1 MYRYFLLFL
10 YYLLL
15 VVGKYYIMF
24 ICKENIVNLKL
35 FDNLVFLKYLN
46 CVIVSMLVIFLI
58 EIFSMLMMLEKDK
71 FDKLILYF
79 LIDLYY
85 IKYWKL
91 MI

>member
-1 MYRYFLLFL
+1 M
-10 YYLLL
+10 
-15 VVGKYYIMF
+15 
-24 ICKENIVNLKL
+24 
-35 FDNLVFLKYLN
+35 FDNLVFLKCLN

-58 EIFSMLMMLEKDK
+58 EMFSMLMMLEKDK

-91 MI
+91 II

>member
-1 MYRYFLLFL
+1 M
-10 YYLLL
+10 
-15 VVGKYYIMF
+15 
-24 ICKENIVNLKL
+24 
-35 FDNLVFLKYLN
+35 FDNLVFLKCLN

-58 EIFSMLMMLEKDK
+58 EMFSMLMMLEKDK